1 VAYIRS
7 ADLESRVLAGD
18 TRAIARLLSR
28 AESGIAEARPTLDA
42 MFAHAGRAHV
52 VGITGVPGSGKS
64 TLVAKLAAQV
74 RSTGRRVAVV
84 AVDPS
89 SPFSGGA
96 ILGDRIR
103 MGDLAGDAG
112 IFVRSM
118 ATRGALGGLANGTL
132 EAVDVLDAAG
142 FDMVMIETV
151 GVGQDEVDVARAA
164 HTTVVVSAPGLGD
177 DIQAIKAGILEIA
190 DIHVVSKCDR
200 PDASRT
206 IADLKTMLALGVT
219 QMDTEKWAAEAPG
232 ENSGSKPHLMGPGAA
247 LREEP
252 SGRHGADPGFTASAK
267 RPRARNA
274 GFDAALPPVIAT
286 SSIRGQGV
294 AELLGAIDSHRARL
308 ERTGEIE
315 ARRAA
320 IAERRLLAAG
330 EGMLRDAFVRNR
342 LGRLAPLLERLRVRA
357 ISPHAAARQLLR
369 ELNLG
374 GDA

>member
-1 VAYIRS
+1 VPYIPS
-7 ADLESRVLAGD
+7 SQLESRVLAGD

-28 AESGIAEARPTLDA
+28 AESGLAEARPTLDA
-42 MFAHAGRAHV
+42 MFARAGRAHV

-64 TLVAKLAAQV
+64 TLVAKLAKKM
-74 RSTGRRVAVV
+74 REGGRKVAIV
-84 AVDPS
+84 AIDPS

-103 MGDLAGDAG
+103 MGDLAGDPG

-118 ATRGALGGLANGTL
+118 ATRGALGGLATGTL

-142 FDMVMIETV
+142 FDIVVIETV

-190 DIHVVSKCDR
+190 DIHVISKCDR
-200 PDASRT
+200 PDANRT
-206 IADLKTMLALGVT
+206 IADLKTMLALGYT
-219 QMDTEKWAAEAPG
+219 HMDTK
-232 ENSGSKPHLMGPGAA
+232 MGPG
-247 LREEP
+247 
-252 SGRHGADPGFTASAK
+252 SIFGT
-267 RPRARNA
+267 
-274 GFDAALPPVIAT
+274 PPVIDEASVNAPKIEPGPIFRQLAVPAIIAT
-286 SSIRGQGV
+286 SAVRDEGV
-294 AELLGAIDSHRARL
+294 AELLVAIDRHRDTL
-308 ERTGEIE
+308 ERTGEID

-330 EGMLRDAFVRNR
+330 EGLLRDAFARHR
-342 LGRLAPLLERLRVRA
+342 EGRLSPLLEQLRVRTL
-357 ISPHAAARQLLR
+357 SPHAAARQLLR
-369 ELNLG
+369 ELTIG